1 MSFAQVAAPKRYDPV
16 ARLLHWLVV
25 LLVYTQ
31 FALGWLMPE
40 VHRGTEPVGL
50 IAWHLW
56 VGALLLVAMI
66 VRVVWRVT
74 HRPPPA
80 PKSMP
85 TAMRVASTATHH
97 LLYLVLVITPVL
109 GWLNASV
116 RDWPVTLFNVI
127 PLPALAGPG
136 NTLAHS
142 IGEFHIAMTWVLLA
156 LIVLHVGAALFHRL
170 VLKDQV
176 LGRMI

>member
-31 FALGWLMPE
+31 FALGWLMPD
-40 VHRGTEPVGL
+40 VHRDTQPVGL

-56 VGALLLVAMI
+56 IGSLLLLAMVA
-66 VRVVWRVT
+66 RVVWRVT

-80 PKSMP
+80 PKSVP
-85 TAMRVASTATHH
+85 PAMRVISTATHH

-109 GWLNASV
+109 GWINASV
-116 RDWPVTLFNVI
+116 RDWSVSVFNVI
-127 PLPALAGPG
+127 PLPALGSSG
-136 NTLAHS
+136 NALLHS
-142 IGEFHIAMTWVLLA
+142 IGELHITMTWVLLA
-156 LIVLHVGAALFHRL
+156 LVVLHVGAALFHRI